1 MFFSFFPGNQWV
13 MSIRIWS
20 RIVDQRPPGARRSR
34 PPSQKPCWVPC
45 SLLPDNPFCPGPES
59 LLHKVPLKVIST
71 HLKLQQAHSAQENHY
86 THTQTA
92 APNSQL
98 GGDEVRE
105 AAKSPHPLPSFPISL
120 QVSQGL
126 LLPAVPEPPSPTPS
140 FGPLSMTWEFNKCLV
155 IHLDA
160 NASCILCFIHSANI
174 YWAYTML

>member
-45 SLLPDNPFCPGPES
+45 SLLPDNPFCPGLES

-71 HLKLQQAHSAQENHY
+71 HLKLQQAPLPKKTI
-86 THTQTA
+86 THTHRQQHQTH
-92 APNSQL
+92 SFGEMGWEEQL
-98 GGDEVRE
+98 
-105 AAKSPHPLPSFPISL
+105 SPHTHSFFFPISV

-126 LLPAVPEPPSPTPS
+126 PTSCHTRTPPPTPS

-160 NASCILCFIHSANI
+160 NASCIFSFIHSANI
-174 YWAYTML
+174 YGAYTML